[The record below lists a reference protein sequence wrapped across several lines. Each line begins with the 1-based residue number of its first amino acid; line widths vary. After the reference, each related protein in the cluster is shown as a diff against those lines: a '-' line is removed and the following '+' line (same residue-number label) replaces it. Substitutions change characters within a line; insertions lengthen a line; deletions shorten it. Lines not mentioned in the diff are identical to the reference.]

1 MKIARRERRSPQ
13 APANDRADRGVGGR
27 LASVTQVAL
36 GGATRFLSFAGG
48 TARATGSGAADTTSA
63 LQALPDSTLRG
74 LAATSVGLGT
84 GFFLAGKSRL
94 VVVAGIA
101 PALLAAAAIIV
112 RPSAPRALVIA
123 IPASPR
129 HRWRIHLNHRRSE

>member
-1 MKIARRERRSPQ
+1 MKIARGERRSPH
-13 APANDRADRGVGGR
+13 APVQDRGVGAR
-27 LASVTQVAL
+27 LASATRVAL
-36 GGATRFLSFAGG
+36 GGAAGLLSLARG
-48 TARATGSGAADTTSA
+48 TAQATGSGAADTTSA

-101 PALLAAAAIIV
+101 PALLAATAIIM
-112 RPSAPRALVIA
+112 RPITPRALVVA
-123 IPASPR
+123 IPAPPR
-129 HRWRIHLNHRRSE
+129 HRWRIGFNRRRSD